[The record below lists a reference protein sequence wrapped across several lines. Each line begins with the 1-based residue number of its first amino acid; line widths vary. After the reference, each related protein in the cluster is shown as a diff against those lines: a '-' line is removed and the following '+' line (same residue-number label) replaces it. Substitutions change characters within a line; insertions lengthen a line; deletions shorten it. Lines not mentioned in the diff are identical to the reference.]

1 MSRRLLLIFIVVST
15 IAMMLAASAYTAQA
29 LSAGVVMTVS
39 RTTQDSIITEGE
51 NLTIDVQLD
60 EVEPALYRWYFN
72 DDLIPG
78 ATANIYTISSALPED
93 AGMYRVEAYSENGK
107 MLVTMEFS
115 VRVIENALPK
125 SGDNTIEIGIITTAM
140 IVCAAGIA
148 ALVIG
153 RRSIA

>member
-1 MSRRLLLIFIVVST
+1 MSKGFKRIFIAVIA
-15 IAMMLAASAYTAQA
+15 IAMMLTASVYTAQA

-39 RTTQDSIITEGE
+39 RTTQDSIINEGE

-72 DDLIPG
+72 DELIPG
-78 ATANIYTISSALPED
+78 ATANVYTIASAVPED

-125 SGDNTIEIGIITTAM
+125 SGDDTMSIGVITAAM
-140 IVCAAGIA
+140 AVCTAGIA
-148 ALVIG
+148 ALVIH